1 MRKMLLAA
9 LAAGFLLLAPSARA
23 GLIEGID
30 FEAGVE
36 IGEFHYR
43 ESHFMREDGP
53 QYGGYL
59 ALAIREAHPWYFQF
73 YGSYVGGDITYDGGY
88 YSIWWGENELK
99 GDTSNFIVNLRG
111 LAGCVMVDEDL
122 QVMLYSGLGYRYL
135 ENDLRD
141 LETTW
146 FLQGLGYLREQTY
159 FYLPLG
165 GEISFPLSIEGNWTL
180 GLRGEFDWMFYGY
193 NYSDG
198 IKLDN
203 QKGWGFRLT
212 PFLRWDLDE
221 NVAFKLE
228 LFGEYWKIDDS
239 DVNRGFMEPENAS
252 NYYGGRLGIIF

>member
-1 MRKMLLAA
+1 MRKMSLAV
-9 LAAGFLLLAPSARA
+9 LAAGWLLAVLLSRA
-23 GLIEGID
+23 GMAAGLE
-30 FEAGVE
+30 FELGPE
-36 IGEFHYR
+36 IGDFHYR

-59 ALAIREAHPWYFQF
+59 SLALRPDPWYIQF

-88 YSIWWGENELK
+88 GWGWWYRDLK

-111 LAGCVMVDEDL
+111 LFGWLVVDGDFEVMI
-122 QVMLYSGLGYRYL
+122 YSGIGYRYL
-135 ENDLRD
+135 ENDLND
-141 LETTW
+141 VSIP
-146 FLQGLGYLREQTY
+146 GVVSGYLREQTY

-165 GEISFPLSIEGNWTL
+165 GEIAFPLSLEGNWTL

-221 NVAFKLE
+221 NIAFKLE
-228 LFGEYWKIDDS
+228 LFGEYWKIDES
-239 DVNRGFMEPENAS
+239 DVNQGFMEPENAS
-252 NYYGGRLGIIF
+252 NYYGGRLGVIF